1 MSGQQNEDATGR
13 ETVPGREITLT
24 VNGQRRTVHCEDRQ
38 LLVEVVREQLQL
50 KGTHM
55 GCLNGDCGACTL
67 EVDGQI
73 VKSCLTLAV
82 SVDGAEI
89 TTVDGLGTPEHL
101 TPLQEA
107 FWDEDGFQCGF
118 CLPGQLFAARDLIA
132 TEPDPTD
139 EQIRQAIAGNLCRC
153 TGYQRIV
160 TSIREAAAR
169 SRTPDATAE
178 A

>member
-1 MSGQQNEDATGR
+1 
-13 ETVPGREITLT
+13 
-24 VNGQRRTVHCEDRQ
+24 
-38 LLVEVVREQLQL
+38 
-50 KGTHM
+50 
-55 GCLNGDCGACTL
+55 
-67 EVDGQI
+67 VDGQI

-101 TPLQEA
+101 APLQEA